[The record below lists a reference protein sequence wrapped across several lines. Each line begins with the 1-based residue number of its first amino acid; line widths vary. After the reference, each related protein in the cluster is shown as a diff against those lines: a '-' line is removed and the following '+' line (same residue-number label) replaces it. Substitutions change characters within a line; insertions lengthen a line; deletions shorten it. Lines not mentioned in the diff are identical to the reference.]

1 MNQWTF
7 EDALEEVVRRMGPVK
22 ASTLRFYVSRNY
34 EDLLVAL
41 HNLETSGRISK
52 VTALVPDTEDFYCTP
67 AEVEMLQVPRREDR
81 TIRILTQSDPY
92 VSRFIWE
99 VRSALDRGWYLP
111 VFKGVDP
118 VGKVLMFRVNDYL
131 EIKDMHV
138 PTAYFEEFCDAFHIL
153 LENHADQLVDVAIL
167 TNVNSEPISEN

>member
-1 MNQWTF
+1 MLFVKQFEEVVGRRRRLSLFHKVHGVYEPMDF
-7 EDALEEVVRRMGPVK
+7 EDAIEEVVRRMGPVK

-67 AEVEMLQVPRREDR
+67 AEVEMLRVPRREDR

-92 VSRFIWE
+92 VSRS
-99 VRSALDRGWYLP
+99 VSYTHLTLP
-111 VFKGVDP
+111 TKRIV
-118 VGKVLMFRVNDYL
+118 
-131 EIKDMHV
+131 
-138 PTAYFEEFCDAFHIL
+138 
-153 LENHADQLVDVAIL
+153 
-167 TNVNSEPISEN
+167 